1 MECLGWSAA
10 VRGWGVVVKA
20 REARLKV
27 KGVVRRWW
35 ARAARRRAIVVVG
48 MVEGMVGSCGCG
60 CVLAGCVLM
69 GFGLWFDWVS
79 KR

>member
-48 MVEGMVGSCGCG
+48 IVGEW
-60 CVLAGCVLM
+60 
-69 GFGLWFDWVS
+69 LWFCCVVEDRWLVGLGVW
-79 KR
+79 